1 MLWGGASEQ
10 AGGKHCFKWRLILS
24 LGSLQELPLGKIAF
38 LHRDQLCSVPQA
50 SPCCFVLA
58 PVKSGGGQGGWVWCR
73 RKGVM
78 LSVAAAW
85 IQCCSA
91 SEQAV
96 SCCLCDDPGYFYSAV
111 QKRVYIN
118 EEVCMQI
125 GRIRLF
131 LMDLYLCFW
140 VFGGHSWVGNK
151 CADRWLKNLFLTW
164 GWN

>member
-1 MLWGGASEQ
+1 
-10 AGGKHCFKWRLILS
+10 
-24 LGSLQELPLGKIAF
+24 
-38 LHRDQLCSVPQA
+38 
-50 SPCCFVLA
+50 
-58 PVKSGGGQGGWVWCR
+58 
-73 RKGVM
+73 M

-118 EEVCMQI
+118 EEVCVQI

-131 LMDLYLCFW
+131 FNGS
-140 VFGGHSWVGNK
+140 VFMLLGFRGS
-151 CADRWLKNLFLTW
+151 FL
-164 GWN
+164 GWK